1 MFVQCGFKCV
11 HVARGGYQASSP
23 TSLQPIFRGRVSHL
37 DLELINMASLASQR
51 ACFEDPCLLRPLSLQ
66 LPGELLQP
74 PGIYMSFWGPEF
86 TVGVLTLWEQ
96 ML

>member
-37 DLELINMASLASQR
+37 DLELINMASLDSHLALGVVWVAHHSPS
-51 ACFEDPCLLRPLSLQ
+51 AFSLLLVSLTQ
-66 LPGELLQP
+66 VSILV
-74 PGIYMSFWGPEF
+74 W
-86 TVGVLTLWEQ
+86 
-96 ML
+96 